1 MSTAIAKA
9 LQGLALES
17 GEVVED
23 TAAEFHE
30 SLGDLLV
37 SESQVAQEPT
47 ITDQV
52 NDATKASDVTEQLD
66 ELAVRADEVAAIENP
81 AVAQVAVESL
91 HREFKTI
98 MRANQLPFQ
107 ASSFESVYTTD
118 GMAKGLGQDARR
130 VAGFSRTVAAELRG
144 FSTEAG
150 TIMQTIRRD
159 QARLIEAQGVLAKA
173 VPAVQRVAGQLKEHP
188 VVIDHQGV
196 GLFLTVAGAPTV
208 NFKAAVDTEVAQL
221 RKLHDAIVQAIHA
234 VQEGAHAFA
243 SNPTAPIS
251 QLLPESKFAA
261 LNAFADKH
269 HFMGNHTIVAHASKA
284 SPVRNFKRVSEHK
297 LQGWNL
303 TKSIGWAVM
312 ATLGWTIASGLVI
325 AVGGMVTGGLLPA
338 ITATAVGAKVLRY
351 GRAVGGIYS
360 GVKNY
365 SNNANE
371 SEVKSA
377 AGASD
382 FVSALTELSAIGK
395 MVDIK
400 FGEDAAFGSL
410 DATHKAGAPN
420 ATYGAFEDTIGNIA
434 TAIDCLY
441 EQALYD
447 VVEGSKMAAQVTK
460 HF

>member
-30 SLGDLLV
+30 SLGELLV

-98 MRANQLPFQ
+98 MRANLLPFE
-107 ASSFESVYTTD
+107 ASSFESVYSIEAQ
-118 GMAKGLGQDARR
+118 AKGLGQDARR
-130 VAGFSRTVAAELRG
+130 VAGFSRSVAADLRG
-144 FSTEAG
+144 HSQEAG
-150 TIMQTIRRD
+150 AIVQTIRRD
-159 QARLIEAQGVLAKA
+159 QARLVEAQSVLAKA
-173 VPAVQRVAGQLKEHP
+173 ISAVQRVSGQLKEHP
-188 VVIDHQGV
+188 VVIDHQGI
-196 GLFLTVAGAPTV
+196 GLFLTVGGAPTV

-221 RKLHDAIVQAIHA
+221 RKMHDAIIQAIAA

-251 QLLPESKFAA
+251 QLLPDSKFAA
-261 LNAFADKH
+261 LNAFAEKH

-284 SPVRNFKRVSEHK
+284 SPVRSFKRVSEHK

-303 TKSIGWAVM
+303 TKSIGWSVM
-312 ATLGWTIASGLVI
+312 ATIGWSIASGLVI

-338 ITATAVGAKVLRY
+338 IATTAAGAKALQIGTV
-351 GRAVGGIYS
+351 AGGLYS
-360 GVKNY
+360 GAKNY
-365 SNNANE
+365 SNNANA

-377 AGASD
+377 AGAGD
-382 FVSALTELSAIGK
+382 FVHALSELANIGK
-395 MVDIK
+395 MADIK
-400 FGEDAAFGSL
+400 FGEDAAIDSL
-410 DATHKAGAPN
+410 DATHRAGGPN

>member
-1 MSTAIAKA
+1 MTTAIAKA
-9 LQGLALES
+9 LQGLAFES

-23 TAAEFHE
+23 GPAEFHE
-30 SLGDLLV
+30 ALGDLLV
-37 SESQVAQEPT
+37 SEAQVVREPT

-52 NDATKASDVTEQLD
+52 ADATKASDVTEQLD

-81 AVAQVAVESL
+81 VVAQVAVESL

-98 MRANQLPFQ
+98 MRANQLPFD
-107 ASSFESVYTTD
+107 ASSFESSYSVE
-118 GMAKGLGQDARR
+118 GQAKGIGADARR
-130 VAGFSRTVAAELRG
+130 VAGYSRAVGEELRG
-144 FSTEAG
+144 FSAEAG
-150 TIMQTIRRD
+150 TIVQTIRRD
-159 QARLIEAQGVLAKA
+159 QARLVDAQAVLAKA
-173 VPAVQRVAGQLKEHP
+173 IPAVQRISGQLKEHP
-188 VVIDHQGV
+188 VVIDHQGI
-196 GLFLTVAGAPTV
+196 GLFMTVGGAPAI
-208 NFKAAVDTEVAQL
+208 NFKAAIDTETAQL
-221 RKLHDAIVQAIHA
+221 RKLHDAIVQAIAA

-243 SNPTAPIS
+243 ANPTAPIT

-312 ATLGWTIASGLVI
+312 ATLGWTIASGLLI
-325 AVGGMVTGGLLPA
+325 SIGGMVTGGLVPVIA
-338 ITATAVGAKVLRY
+338 ASAVGAKVVRY
-351 GRAVGGIYS
+351 GRAAGGIYS
-360 GVKNY
+360 GIKNY
-365 SNNANE
+365 QNNANH

-377 AGASD
+377 AGAGD
-382 FVSALTELSAIGK
+382 FVHALTELSTIGR
-395 MVDIK
+395 MTDIK
-400 FGEDAAFGSL
+400 FGEDAAFSSL
-410 DATHKAGAPN
+410 DVTHKAGAPN